1 MRSFLQGRIW
11 SIVLLSHFTASFGLL
26 SRAYAQG
33 ADADVSGHVMD
44 NSGAAIVAA
53 HVVLTNTDTGLSREI
68 DSTDGAYHF
77 QPVLPGHYSLM
88 VTANGFSRKTVTDL
102 IVTLGAHLGQDI
114 TLSIGGTSDTVTVE
128 GFSPQVNTESNEVGG
143 GVSNDQINKLPVN
156 TRQYLNLALLIP
168 GTTQDASR
176 TFYNNVQIGGGSAF
190 YSNGFQ
196 VDGVINTWAEEGE
209 PRQNFP
215 QGAVQEFNVLVSQ
228 YPAEYGLSV
237 GGVITVATKSGTNK
251 FHGEAF
257 ELFRQKALNRPT
269 PFQSTNPSFLRN
281 QFGAD
286 IGGPIIHDRT
296 HFYAAYERTQT
307 KQVYTVATGHPEFY
321 SVNEGNFDQ
330 PSYDQ
335 MLTGRI
341 DHQINNRQLLFVRY
355 AQEWNKYTFQGC
367 GGNSVYDCYNGL
379 IPRISIVGG
388 HTWTLNPNLVNEFH
402 FQYARAA
409 YELGPPS
416 AAIPTNPTSYSPQV
430 LAALQTG
437 YLFPSFRYGFAY
449 AETGVESRYEVND
462 VLSYIW
468 HNHNFRTGFETS
480 YIPFTDGGAS
490 NYNGTWTFGTD
501 QKFDPTNPATIAAL
515 TKPTS
520 YSQTIPFLS
529 TYTPTTPIGVFV
541 EDEWKVIPTLT
552 ANIGIRWE
560 RQFGSFDERLNL
572 TPAQALIPFLGNP
585 HTRGDD
591 DNVAPRI
598 GLVWDPTKK
607 ARDVIRAG
615 YGIYYNNIQTL
626 QNVGEPR
633 NLLSCS
639 ITINS
644 PNYPDPFNGKTA
656 LQFCSANNPNV
667 TILPQN
673 FQNPYAQQ
681 FSVGY
686 SRQLSP
692 NLALQVDG
700 LYTHG
705 SRDYRVFDLNYPQN
719 YPVSSVRPQ
728 ATWAQINSHLP
739 IASSKYKA
747 LFVHMDKRLANHYL
761 YSASY
766 TLSSAKDN
774 NPQNT
779 VSNPLNPGLDWG
791 PGSTDRR
798 HAFVGSVAYQAP
810 YGIMLSAIYTVR
822 SSLPLSA
829 LAFTTAATSLT
840 PNADSTSQ
848 YVPGT
853 TRNQLN
859 RNISLAAINA
869 YRATQGLGAFSASQL
884 QNSNYQSFDLRV
896 LRDFKIRE
904 TMRLEV
910 YGQAFNLFGHVNYV
924 NSSITNSATS
934 STFGRATNATNL
946 QQAELAARFVF

>member
-1 MRSFLQGRIW
+1 MRSLLHGRIW
-11 SIVLLSHFTASFGLL
+11 STTLMLVLAMPLVSV
-26 SRAYAQG
+26 AQG
-33 ADADVSGHVMD
+33 GDADVSGHVTD
-44 NSGAAIVAA
+44 NSGAVIPAV
-53 HVVLTNTDTGLSREI
+53 HVTLTNADTGVGREV

-77 QPVLPGHYSLM
+77 QPVLPGRYTLAASAPNFERKA
-88 VTANGFSRKTVTDL
+88 VTNLLV
-102 IVTLGAHLGQDI
+102 VLGAHLGQDI
-114 TLSIGGTSDTVTVE
+114 SLSIGSANDTITVE

-143 GVSNDQINKLPVN
+143 GISNDQINKLPVN
-156 TRQYLNLALLIP
+156 TRQFLNLALLIP
-168 GTTQDASR
+168 GTSQDASR

-215 QGAVQEFNVLVSQ
+215 QGAVQEFNVFISQ
-228 YPAEYGLSV
+228 YPAEYGLSI
-237 GGVITVATKSGTNK
+237 GGLITVATKSGTNK
-251 FHGEAF
+251 FHGEGF

-269 PFQSTNPSFLRN
+269 PFQTTNPDFLRN
-281 QFGAD
+281 QFGGD

-307 KQVYTVATGHPEFY
+307 KQVYTVSTGHPDLY
-321 SVNEGNFDQ
+321 GANEGNFDQ

-335 MLTGRI
+335 MLTGRV
-341 DHQINNRQLLFVRY
+341 DHQISNKQSLFVRY

-367 GGNSVYDCYNGL
+367 GGNSVRNCYNGL

-388 HTWTLNPNLVNEFH
+388 HTWALSPNLVDQVH

-416 AAIPTNPTSYSPQV
+416 AAIPTNPSTYSTQV

-437 YLFPSFRYGFAY
+437 YVFPSFSYGFGY
-449 AETGVESRYEVND
+449 AETGVESRWELND
-462 VLSYIW
+462 TLSYIW
-468 HNHNFRTGFETS
+468 KNHNFRAGVETS
-480 YIPFTDGGAS
+480 YIPFTDGGAT
-490 NYNGTWTFGTD
+490 NYNGTWAFSKD

-515 TKPTS
+515 TAPTS

-529 TYTPTTPIGVFV
+529 TFTPTTPLGLFV
-541 EDEWKVIPTLT
+541 EDEWKIIPTLT
-552 ANIGIRWE
+552 ANIGLRYD

-572 TPAQALIPFLGNP
+572 TPAQALIPFIGNP
-585 HTRGDD
+585 HKRGDG
-591 DNVAPRI
+591 NNLAPRF
-598 GLVWDPTKK
+598 GLVWDPSGK
-607 ARDVIRAG
+607 ARDVVRAG

-626 QNVGEPR
+626 QTVGEPR

-667 TILPQN
+667 TILAQN

-681 FSVGY
+681 FSAGY

-700 LYTHG
+700 LYTYGLH
-705 SRDYRVFDLNYPQN
+705 DYRVFDMNYPTA
-719 YPVSSVRPQ
+719 YPQSAVRRQ
-728 ATWAQINSHLP
+728 AGWAQINAHLP
-739 IASSKYKA
+739 IAASKYKA
-747 LFVHMDKRLANHYL
+747 LFVHLDKRMANRYL

-774 NPQNT
+774 NPQGT
-779 VSNPLNPGLDWG
+779 VNNPLNPGLDWG

-798 HAFVGSVAYQAP
+798 HAFVGSVAYQARF
-810 YGIMLSAIYTVR
+810 GIMLSAIYTVR

-829 LAFTTAATSLT
+829 FGASTAITSLT
-840 PNADSTSQ
+840 PSADSTAQ

-853 TRNQLN
+853 TRNQFN
-859 RNISLAAINA
+859 RDISFAAINA
-869 YRATQGLGAFSASQL
+869 YRAAQGVAPLSTTQL
-884 QNSNYQSFDLRV
+884 QNSNYKSFDLRV
-896 LRDFKIRE
+896 LRDFRVHESMHIE
-904 TMRLEV
+904 A

-924 NSSITNSATS
+924 NSSITSTATS
-934 STFGRATNATNL
+934 STFGRATSATNL
-946 QQAELAARFVF
+946 QQAELGARFVF